1 MLAGHG
7 VDAFT
12 TEGLKG
18 TARAR
23 ALSQSDP
30 VDVLQSSFL
39 FKFPR
44 PLSSRL
50 YLGTT
55 RGVMR
60 EICFSEQQ
68 ARQRGLFLFFFFF
81 FNTFPLFVF
90 AAEGGVC
97 SYLKLKHY

>member
-12 TEGLKG
+12 IEGLKG

-68 ARQRGLFLFFFFF
+68 ARQRGLFFFCVFFITLLFRF
-81 FNTFPLFVF
+81 LFLPQKEGF
-90 AAEGGVC
+90 API
-97 SYLKLKHY
+97 